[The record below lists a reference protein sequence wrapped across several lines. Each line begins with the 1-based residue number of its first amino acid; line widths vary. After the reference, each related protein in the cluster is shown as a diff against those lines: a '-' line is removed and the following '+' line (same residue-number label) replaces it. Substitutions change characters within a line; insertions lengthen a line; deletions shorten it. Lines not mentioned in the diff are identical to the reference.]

1 MSNDA
6 MLAQWRDL
14 DDTVNYDDVVDRRS
28 QIPINTRVPD
38 ARIPVVFLLDTSGS
52 MHGNRIA
59 KVNEMMR
66 RIIKALEADALA
78 RVKVEIAVI
87 TFSTHSQVVHDFA
100 LPGQYTHQDLQ
111 ATGRTA
117 MGEAIDKA
125 LDLIEARKHSYRHG
139 GVDYHRPWLVM
150 LTDGLATDD
159 LTPVLGRIT
168 DYQTRKKIVFLP
180 FAIDVSK
187 EEFQNLM
194 KVSER
199 TLLIDETTIDQLGS
213 YLVQNLRSCS
223 ASAPSDAV
231 QLSDPTPL
239 INQKMFQ
246 WQNP

>member
-1 MSNDA
+1 

-52 MHGNRIA
+52 MQGIRIA
-59 KVNEMMR
+59 KVNDMMR
-66 RIIKALEADALA
+66 RIVRALEADALA
-78 RVKVEIAVI
+78 RVKVELAVI
-87 TFSTHSQVVHDFA
+87 TFSTHSQVLHDFA
-100 LPGQYTHQDLQ
+100 LPGQYSHLELT
-111 ATGRTA
+111 ASGRTA

-125 LDLIEARKHSYRHG
+125 LDLVEARKQSYRHG

-150 LTDGLATDD
+150 LTDGMATDD
-159 LTPVLGRIT
+159 LTAVLGRIQ
-168 DYQTRKKIVFLP
+168 DYQARKKIVFLP
-180 FAIDVSK
+180 FAIDVS
-187 EEFQNLM
+187 ELEFRNLLN
-194 KVSER
+194 VSDR
-199 TLLIDETTIDQLGS
+199 TLLIDEANIDQLGS

-231 QLSDPTPL
+231 QLSDPTP
-239 INQKMFQ
+239 IVNQKMFQ

>member
-1 MSNDA
+1 

-14 DDTVNYDDVVDRRS
+14 DQTVVYDEVVDRRS

-52 MHGNRIA
+52 MQGSRIA
-59 KVNEMMR
+59 KVNDMMR
-66 RIIKALEADALA
+66 RIVRALEADALA
-78 RVKVEIAVI
+78 RVKVEIAVV
-87 TFSTHSQVVHDFA
+87 TFSTHSEVTHDFA
-100 LPGQYTHQDLQ
+100 LPGQYYHPELQ
-111 ATGRTA
+111 ANGRTA
-117 MGEAIDKA
+117 MGEALDKS
-125 LDLIEARKHSYRHG
+125 LDLIEARKLSYRQN
-139 GVDYHRPWLVM
+139 GVDYHRPWLIM

-159 LTPVLGRIT
+159 VSAVLGRIK
-168 DYQTRKKIVFLP
+168 DYQQRKKIVFLP
-180 FAIDVSK
+180 FAIDVS
-187 EEFQNLM
+187 EAEFRHLLE
-194 KVSER
+194 VSER
-199 TLLIDETTIDQLGS
+199 TLLIDETKIDQLGA